1 MRKKLPVVV
10 FIISLVIISCSR
22 DMTDPPDNSCGSDVD
37 YVGTSKAIIDA
48 ACAYSGCHDGQSS
61 GVPFNF
67 TTFQGL
73 QTVLDNGSF
82 SNRVFDLKDN
92 PETGMPPDR
101 AVDLGG
107 KTDLD
112 AEELEMLMMWAD
124 AGFPEFS
131 QKLTASYDE
140 TIKEIIDTNCAYGV
154 CHNGSPG
161 VPGDYSS
168 FDGLGLDIESGS
180 FFQRVVVIRDDPVQG
195 MPPDRAEGPGDLT
208 EEEFQLILCWV
219 ENGYPES

>member
-1 MRKKLPVVV
+1 MRKKLPVVM
-10 FIISLVIISCSR
+10 FITSLLVISCSR

-37 YVGTSKAIIDA
+37 YVGTTKAIIDA
-48 ACAYSGCHDGQSS
+48 SCAYSGCHDGQSA

-67 TTFQGL
+67 TSFEGL
-73 QTVLDNGSF
+73 QSVLDNGTF

-92 PETGMPPDR
+92 PEIGMPPDR

-107 KTDLD
+107 QADL
-112 AEELEMLMMWAD
+112 AEEELELLMMWVD
-124 AGFPEFS
+124 AGYPEFS

-140 TIKEIIDTNCAYGV
+140 SIREIIDTNCAYGV

-161 VPGDYSS
+161 VPGDYRS
-168 FDGLGLDIESGS
+168 FEGLTRDIESGS

-195 MPPDRAEGPGDLT
+195 MPPQRAEGPTELS